1 MAQWKRI
8 LLPMQETLIRSLIQE
23 DPTDLGAAKPRHH
36 NYGACAL
43 EPENCNHGTLLPKLL
58 KTEHTKTMKVQEEP
72 SNFLHRGIYL
82 TIIDNFPNKVQ

>member
-58 KTEHTKTMKVQEEP
+58 KTEHLEP
-72 SNFLHRGIYL
+72 VLCYKRSHCNEKSTHR
-82 TIIDNFPNKVQ
+82 N